1 MDNVIVVASGKG
13 GTGKSTVCICLSVA
27 LVKQGKKVL
36 IYVHLE
42 HSLLCLFSHVI
53 TYITNVITNKTCIWF
68 VQL

>member
-1 MDNVIVVASGKG
+1 MLFFFNVCVIFVLLQDRLMLQSNW
-13 GTGKSTVCICLSVA
+13 
-27 LVKQGKKVL
+27 KQGKKVL